1 MSFDIVVAH
10 DLKNGIG
17 KNNQMPW
24 HCKPDLKYFKDLTT
38 QAENNHEN
46 TVIMGRKTWE
56 SLPDQYRP
64 LPNRN
69 NVVVSKTQSNFEGA
83 IAVAS
88 FADAL
93 IDANKKHGRVFVIGG
108 GQLYKEALVHPE
120 LNTVHVTQ
128 IFRTFDCD
136 TQFPEYKSAFKCV
149 YASNIRVLPDLNCA
163 FFKFKRVGSL
173 QSF

>member
-1 MSFDIVVAH
+1 MGFDIVVAH
-10 DLKNGIG
+10 DLQNGIG

-38 QAENNHEN
+38 QAQNNHQN
-46 TVIMGRKTWE
+46 TVIMGRKTWA
-56 SLPDQYRP
+56 SLPDPYRP

-83 IAVAS
+83 IGVTS
-88 FADAL
+88 FAEAL
-93 IDANKKHGRVFVIGG
+93 IEAGKNQGRIFVIGG
-108 GQLYKEALVHPE
+108 GQLYTEALAHPD
-120 LNTVHVTQ
+120 LDTVYVTQ

-136 TQFPEYKSAFKCV
+136 TQFPEYKSAFKCF

-163 FFKFKRVGSL
+163 FFKFKRADSP